1 MGPVEREV
9 SSASLSATYPAVA
22 EPFTNADDGTEIEV
36 NQTGQREEP
45 LVASAEVRDFYERMP
60 YPAPLTSLDEYRDL
74 YSNPDRRRALFHLL
88 WPTERL
94 RENREILIAGCG
106 TSQAAKYALRAPN
119 ARVTAIDISE
129 TSLSNTRLLQQKHSL
144 DNLELRQLSLL
155 NVQELGQTFDQIVCT
170 GVLHHLP
177 DPELGLRALRDV
189 LKPQGAMHVMVYATY
204 GRTGIYMMQAYCRQ
218 LGITPSRQELQ
229 DLRTALN
236 NLPEDHP
243 LNQLLHKGKDFQNLD
258 ALADALLH
266 PQDRSY
272 TVPQVYDW
280 LDRCGMSFG
289 RWFEQ
294 APYLPQCGVLA
305 KTPHADRIAALPE
318 PDQHAAVEL
327 FRGTITQHNFV
338 AYRSDRSMESQAIR
352 FTDQQWRNYIPIR
365 LPWTECV
372 RDRGPAG
379 SVAVLL
385 NRAHKHR
392 DLVLPI
398 NAAQSRLFN
407 EIDGTRSLDEIV
419 RNDGKEDARSLQF
432 FERLWQYDQIVFD
445 ASCAAAAG

>member
-1 MGPVEREV
+1 LGPFEREV
-9 SSASLSATYPAVA
+9 SSASLSTTYPAVA
-22 EPFTNADDGTEIEV
+22 GPFTNADDGTEIEV

-74 YSNPDRRRALFHLL
+74 YGNPDRRRGLFHLL

-106 TSQAAKYALRAPN
+106 TSQAAKYALREPN

-129 TSLSNTRLLQQKHSL
+129 TSLSNTQLLQQKHSL

-189 LKPQGAMHVMVYATY
+189 LKPRGAMHVMVYATY
-204 GRTGIYMMQAYCRQ
+204 GRTGIYMMQAYCRR

-266 PQDRSY
+266 PRDRSY

-338 AYRSDRSMESQAIR
+338 AYRSDRSTESQAIR

>member
-1 MGPVEREV
+1 
-9 SSASLSATYPAVA
+9 
-22 EPFTNADDGTEIEV
+22 V
-36 NQTGQREEP
+36 NPTGQRERPPAE
-45 LVASAEVRDFYERMP
+45 SEEVRDFYELMP
-60 YPAPLTSLDEYRDL
+60 YPAPLASLDEYRAL

-106 TSQAAKYALRAPN
+106 TSQAAKYALREPN

-129 TSLSNTRLLQQKHSL
+129 TSLNNTRLLQQKHAL
-144 DNLELRQLSLL
+144 DNLELRQLSISD
-155 NVQELGQTFDQIVCT
+155 VRELGKSFDQIVCT

-189 LKPQGAMHVMVYATY
+189 LKPQGAMQIMVYATY
-204 GRTGIYMMQAYCRQ
+204 GRSGIYMMQAYCRM
-218 LGITPSRQELQ
+218 LGISPSRHELQ

-236 NLPEDHP
+236 DLPEDHP
-243 LNQLLHKGKDFQNLD
+243 LTNLLHKGKDFQNLD

-272 TVPQVYDW
+272 TVPQIYEW
-280 LDRCGMSFG
+280 LNRCGLSFG

-294 APYLPQCGVLA
+294 APYMPQCGVLA
-305 KTPHADRIAALPE
+305 RTPHADRLAALPE

-338 AYRSDRSMESQAIR
+338 AYRGDRSTEGQAIR
-352 FTDQQWRNYIPIR
+352 FTDQRWRNYIPIR

-398 NAAQSRLFN
+398 NAAQSHLFS
-407 EIDGTRSLDEIV
+407 EIDGARSLGEIV
-419 RNDGKEDARSLQF
+419 RNNGNEDARALQF
-432 FERLWQYDQIVFD
+432 FERLWQYDQTVFD